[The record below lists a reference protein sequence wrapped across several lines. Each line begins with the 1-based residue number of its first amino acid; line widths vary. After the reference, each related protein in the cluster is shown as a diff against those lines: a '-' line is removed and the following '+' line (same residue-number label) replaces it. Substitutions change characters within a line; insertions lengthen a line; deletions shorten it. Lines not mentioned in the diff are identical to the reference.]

1 MGSAKSYPG
10 LVPTVLERT
19 GGKQPATFTGM
30 DVPPLPG
37 KSLVPA
43 FEKNG
48 SAQHDSLWWCHDG
61 HRAVRVGDHKLV
73 AAKDEPWGLYD
84 LATDRS
90 ETTDLAAEMPG
101 RVGELEAAWSRIAE
115 ECRKLATDPDPAGPS
130 ESEGD
135 RG

>member
-1 MGSAKSYPG
+1 MAVWRCHHCRGEVFPRRLADDA
-10 LVPTVLERT
+10 VVHE
-19 GGKQPATFTGM
+19 
-30 DVPPLPG
+30 V
-37 KSLVPA
+37 
-43 FEKNG
+43 
-48 SAQHDSLWWCHDG
+48 LWWCHDG

-73 AAKDEPWGLYD
+73 AAKDEPWELYD